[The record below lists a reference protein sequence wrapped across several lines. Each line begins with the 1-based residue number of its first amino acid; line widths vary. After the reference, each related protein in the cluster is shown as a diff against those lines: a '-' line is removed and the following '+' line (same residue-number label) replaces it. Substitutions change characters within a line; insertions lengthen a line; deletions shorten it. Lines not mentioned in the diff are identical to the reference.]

1 MTTHTLTTLT
11 SIVTW
16 CAKLCAASAEALTL
30 KALFCQVFE
39 DERARLRLEEL
50 RRVARRIGE

>member
-1 MTTHTLTTLT
+1 MTTQTLTTLS

-16 CAKLCAASAEALTL
+16 AAKISAASAEALTL
-30 KALFCQVFE
+30 KALFMSVFE

-50 RRVARRIGE
+50 RLKARRIGE